1 MWDDESDIFE
11 AMDEDDSE
19 SESGEDLSDLELA
32 SDLAEDGEEEALD
45 EDNPYADDQ
54 D

>member
-19 SESGEDLSDLELA
+19 CESADDLSDLELD
-32 SDLAEDGEEEALD
+32 SDLAEDAEEEAFD
-45 EDNPYADDQ
+45 EDDPYADDQ

>member
-19 SESGEDLSDLELA
+19 SESGEDLSDLELDC
-32 SDLAEDGEEEALD
+32 DLTEDVEEEPFDEDGPYGD
-45 EDNPYADDQ
+45 NED
-54 D
+54 